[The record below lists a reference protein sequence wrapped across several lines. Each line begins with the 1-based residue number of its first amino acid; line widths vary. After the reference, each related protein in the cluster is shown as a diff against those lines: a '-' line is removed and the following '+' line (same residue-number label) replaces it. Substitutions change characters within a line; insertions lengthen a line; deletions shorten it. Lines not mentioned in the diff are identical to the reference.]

1 MTFRG
6 YIKVM
11 ISVKVRELKN
21 RLSHYLQIARK
32 GETVV
37 VLDRNTPIAEIR
49 ARSVGASSEQTD
61 RYIREL
67 SSQGL
72 LIAAKA
78 DTVPNFTS
86 LIRKARAAR
95 PDGDWRAT
103 LDDQRADRFA

>member
-1 MTFRG
+1 
-6 YIKVM
+6 M

-67 SSQGL
+67 SAQGL
-72 LIAAKA
+72 LLAARA
-78 DTVPNFTS
+78 DTVPNFTR
-86 LIRKARAAR
+86 LLHKARASR
-95 PDGDWRAT
+95 PQGDRRAT

>member
-1 MTFRG
+1 
-6 YIKVM
+6 M

-49 ARSVGASSEQTD
+49 ARAVGVSSEHTD
-61 RYIREL
+61 RHIREL

-72 LIAAKA
+72 LLAAKA
-78 DTVPNFTS
+78 DTRPNFTS
-86 LIRKARAAR
+86 LIRRARAAR
-95 PDGDWRAT
+95 SDGDWRAT